1 MEKEIKC
8 IQYADDSTFPLRDIR
23 SLEKAIQIIENFGN
37 VSGTKLN
44 LSKTECIVLGE
55 FRNILKEDTTIRNI
69 KINTNTVKRLG
80 IYIGHNEVECN
91 EKNWLCKLREFEKIL
106 DSWRTRKLTLFG
118 KCQIINSLIVS
129 KLLYVATILEN
140 PDQTIFKQVNKIIFS
155 FLWGKRERI
164 KRKTLTRHIS
174 DGGIGIT
181 DFETKVKAL
190 KASWVSQLI
199 QSNNDLNQL
208 LNACIERYNVNI
220 SYLLNTNITSAQD
233 LNIKYL
239 PNFYKEVICAFNDG
253 KNIDRE
259 NIQFQNIWFNRNITF
274 KGKTVFFPNWIKSG
288 FKYVSDLFNSNGFKP
303 INEIKESLISTN
315 NYLCEYITLKS
326 ALRKYAAKINLQN
339 ITHNKSTKL
348 LFNFHGYFEHVE
360 EKKSKN
366 FYHILLQK
374 NSKEPR
380 MENVWSK
387 LFCIDDRQLW
397 CNIYQEK
404 VKKIFDK
411 NVSEFNCKLIH
422 NILSCN
428 KCVSKWKEN
437 LDKNCLNCNVEEDI
451 KHLIFDCCISN
462 PIWKK
467 ISDILNINVT
477 WKVIVIGFPVY
488 CNKSTFIFN
497 NVLSFEA
504 YKIYKYKMKC
514 RVLND
519 IVTYN
524 GLLCFLKSALAQFY
538 TTVKSAKSIMFN
550 FDILNTLNEKL

>member
-1 MEKEIKC
+1 M
-8 IQYADDSTFPLRDIR
+8 
-23 SLEKAIQIIENFGN
+23 
-37 VSGTKLN
+37 
-44 LSKTECIVLGE
+44 GE
-55 FRNILKEDTTIRNI
+55 LRNILNEDTTIKNI
-69 KINTNTVKRLG
+69 KININTVKCLG
-80 IYIGHNEVECN
+80 IYIGHNKIECN

-118 KCQIINSLIVS
+118 KCQIINSLIIS

-164 KRKTLTRHIS
+164 KRKTLIRHIS

-190 KASWVSQLI
+190 KASWVSKLI
-199 QSNNDLNQL
+199 HSNNDLNQL
-208 LNACIERYNVNI
+208 LNACIERYNLDI
-220 SYLLNTNITSAQD
+220 SYLLNTNITNAQD

-239 PNFYKEVICAFNDG
+239 PHFYKEVICAFNEC
-253 KNIDRE
+253 KNTDRE
-259 NIQFQNIWFNRNITF
+259 NIQFQNIWFNRNITY

-288 FKYVSDLFNSNGFKP
+288 FKYVNDLFNSNGFKP

-326 ALRKYAAKINLQN
+326 ALKKYAAKINLQN
-339 ITHNKSTKL
+339 ITHNRSTKL
-348 LFNFHGYFEHVE
+348 FFNFHGYFEHVE
-360 EKKSKN
+360 GKKSKF

-380 MENVWSK
+380 MENFWSK
-387 LFCIDDRQLW
+387 LFCIDDRQMW
-397 CNIYQEK
+397 GNIYQEK

-411 NVSEFNCKLIH
+411 NVSEFNYKLLH

-437 LDKNCLNCNVEEDI
+437 FDKNCLNCYVEEDI
-451 KHLIFDCCISN
+451 KHLIFYCCISN

-467 ISDILNINVT
+467 VSDILNINVT
-477 WKVIVIGFPVY
+477 WKVIVIGFPAY
-488 CNKSTFIFN
+488 CNKNTFIFN
-497 NVLSFEA
+497 NVVSFVA
-504 YKIYKYKMKC
+504 YKMYKYKMKC

-524 GLLCFLKSALAQFY
+524 GLLCFLKSALTQFY
-538 TTVKSAKSIMFN
+538 MTVKSAKSIMFN
-550 FDILNTLNEKL
+550 FDILNRLNEKL